1 MKPDII
7 RWSDLRWIDG
17 YVGVICRCGRTLHIK
32 NIPSKA
38 RQGVYIECPCG
49 EVIHTIYTRYSHN

>member
-38 RQGVYIECPCG
+38 RQFVDVECPCG
-49 EVIHTIYTRYSHN
+49 EIIRTIYTRYSHN